1 MIDRDSAER
10 LMINFMDINEAL
22 NAATIT
28 ISHFPEQ
35 EEQRRFRRAVGEIGN
50 IVYLDLMRPII
61 KQFPD
66 LDPDK

>member
-28 ISHFPEQ
+28 ISHFPSRKNRDAFDEPS
-35 EEQRRFRRAVGEIGN
+35 V
-50 IVYLDLMRPII
+50 
-61 KQFPD
+61 K
-66 LDPDK
+66 

>member
-10 LMINFMDINEAL
+10 LMVNFMTISEAL
-22 NAATIT
+22 NAAATT

-35 EEQRRFRRAVGEIGN
+35 EEQRCFRRAVGEIGN
-50 IVYLDLMRPII
+50 TLYLDLMRPII